1 MARMHSQPFQVGIIL
16 EVIKSLFHSVT
27 KFIGDQGVVGTF
39 NLRAEDGEVA
49 RIDIPQLRDL
59 F

>member
-27 KFIGDQGVVGTF
+27 KFIGDQCVVGIF
-39 NLRAEDGEVA
+39 KLRAEDGEVA